1 MQLFSPKTSAAI
13 ALLLGNGSLL
23 FSGCVTTPENTEAFQ
38 ISAAPPSSL
47 QPGDVLKVDFL
58 YWPELN
64 PEPQHIRPDGKISL
78 QLVGD
83 VEVGGLSPD
92 EVRAKLL
99 DLYKD
104 KLIEPEIN
112 VIVNAF
118 ESHRVFVGG
127 EVMSPGPLKIN
138 GRLTA
143 LEAIMQSGGPIKES
157 AKLDRVVIVRQGE
170 GKQFARTLDIKA
182 ALENPESE
190 PFLLE
195 PYDVI
200 FVPRTNIDRI
210 DQWVDQ
216 YINQL
221 IPRSLHYNFT
231 HEVSRDSGASNSTSV
246 ADVANSVSTLAN
258 L

>member
-1 MQLFSPKTSAAI
+1 MHLFSPTTTRSV
-13 ALLLGNGSLL
+13 ALLLGAVCVLL
-23 FSGCVTTPENTEAFQ
+23 SGCVTTPENTGAFQ
-38 ISAAPPSSL
+38 ISAAPPSNL

-64 PEPQHIRPDGKISL
+64 PEAQSIRPDGKISL

-83 VEVGGLSPD
+83 VEVGGLTPD
-92 EVRAKLL
+92 EVRTKLL

-104 KLIEPEIN
+104 KLVDPEIN
-112 VIVNAF
+112 VVVSSL
-118 ESHRVFVGG
+118 ESHRVYVGG

-157 AKLDRVVIVRQGE
+157 AKLERVVIVRQVE

-182 ALENPESE
+182 ALQNPESE

-195 PYDVI
+195 PYDVV

-231 HEVSRDSGASNSTSV
+231 HEVSSDNAPSGGSSV
-246 ADVANSVSTLAN
+246 SDVANSVSTLAN

>member
-1 MQLFSPKTSAAI
+1 
-13 ALLLGNGSLL
+13 LL
-23 FSGCVTTPENTEAFQ
+23 SGCVTTPENTGAFQ
-38 ISAAPPSSL
+38 ISAAPPSNL

-64 PEPQHIRPDGKISL
+64 PEAQSIRPDGKISL

-83 VEVGGLSPD
+83 VEVGGLTPD
-92 EVRAKLL
+92 EVRTKLL

-104 KLIEPEIN
+104 KLVDPEIN
-112 VIVNAF
+112 VVVSSL
-118 ESHRVFVGG
+118 ESHRVYVGG

-157 AKLDRVVIVRQGE
+157 AKLERVVIVRQVE

-182 ALENPESE
+182 ALQNPESE

-195 PYDVI
+195 PYDVV

-231 HEVSRDSGASNSTSV
+231 HEVSSDNAPSGGSSV
-246 ADVANSVSTLAN
+246 SDVANSVSTLAN

>member
-1 MQLFSPKTSAAI
+1 MHLFSPTTTRSV
-13 ALLLGNGSLL
+13 ALHLGAVGVLL
-23 FSGCVTTPENTEAFQ
+23 SGCVTTPENTGAFQ
-38 ISAAPPSSL
+38 TSAAPPSNL

-64 PEPQHIRPDGKISL
+64 PEAQSIRPDGKISL

-83 VEVGGLSPD
+83 VDVGGLTPD
-92 EVRAKLL
+92 EVRTKLL

-104 KLIEPEIN
+104 KLVEPEIN
-112 VIVNAF
+112 VVVSSL

-157 AKLDRVVIVRQGE
+157 AKLDRVVIVRQSG

-182 ALENPESE
+182 ALQNPESE

-195 PYDVI
+195 PYDVV

-231 HEVSRDSGASNSTSV
+231 HEVSSDNAPSGGSSV
-246 ADVANSVSTLAN
+246 SDVANSVSTLAN

>member
-1 MQLFSPKTSAAI
+1 MQLFSPTPTAAV
-13 ALLLGNGSLL
+13 ALYLGAVGFLC
-23 FSGCVTTPENTEAFQ
+23 SGCVTTPENTEAFQ
-38 ISAAPPSSL
+38 ISATPPSSL

-112 VIVNAF
+112 VIVNSL

-127 EVMSPGPLKIN
+127 
-138 GRLTA
+138 
-143 LEAIMQSGGPIKES
+143 
-157 AKLDRVVIVRQGE
+157 DRHRWQDVVR
-170 GKQFARTLDIKA
+170 
-182 ALENPESE
+182 
-190 PFLLE
+190 
-195 PYDVI
+195 
-200 FVPRTNIDRI
+200 
-210 DQWVDQ
+210 
-216 YINQL
+216 
-221 IPRSLHYNFT
+221 
-231 HEVSRDSGASNSTSV
+231 
-246 ADVANSVSTLAN
+246 
-258 L
+258 